1 MSDDPGPRLP
11 DRDAGDRSTGPV
23 ASVPPPE
30 RWHDWADLPFQGGAE
45 RSHQPVFL
53 ERDIYRRRRVMDA
66 ARLLPLLGAILM
78 LLPMIWAPG
87 EGTSSGVVYLFLVW
101 AGLIVVAA
109 YLERRLS
116 EPLREVDRAE
126 RSADETG
133 EQEER

>member
-1 MSDDPGPRLP
+1 M
-11 DRDAGDRSTGPV
+11 
-23 ASVPPPE
+23 
-30 RWHDWADLPFQGGAE
+30 PFQGGAE

>member
-1 MSDDPGPRLP
+1 
-11 DRDAGDRSTGPV
+11 
-23 ASVPPPE
+23 
-30 RWHDWADLPFQGGAE
+30 
-45 RSHQPVFL
+45 
-53 ERDIYRRRRVMDA
+53 MDA